1 MTVSVIIPTYNE
13 EDVILECLESLGEQ
27 TYPDFEIIVVDDGST
42 DATVSKCQMFRLK
55 ADRPLD
61 EKVKSEK
68 LKVFKQKHKGAG
80 AARNLGAIKAKGEI
94 LVFVDADMTFD
105 KDFLNKLVKPI
116 VMYQKGLPARLDAKR
131 AGRQGTFSKEEYVSN
146 WDNIWARCWNINQN
160 WPAKMR
166 HPKDYPDDDKVFR
179 AILASEF
186 KRVGGFTSGGYT
198 DDYSLSEKLGYKSTA
213 ALGAKYYHK
222 NPGSLS
228 EIFKQAIWI
237 GKRPYKFGAIGNFF
251 ALVRVSLPVSLII
264 GLYKSIINIK
274 FEFLIF
280 KLIYD
285 FGIFIGILSYIFTGS
300 GSK

>member
-13 EDVILECLESLGEQ
+13 ENEIVECLESLGEQ
-27 TYPDFEIIVVDDGST
+27 SYDDFEIIVVDDGST
-42 DATVSKCQMFRLK
+42 DRTIDVLNSLSTIHYPPSTLFR
-55 ADRPLD
+55 
-61 EKVKSEK
+61 
-68 LKVFKQKHKGAG
+68 QKHKGAG

-94 LVFVDADMTFD
+94 LVFVDADMTFEP
-105 KDFLNKLVKPI
+105 DFISNLVKPI
-116 VMYQKGLPARLDAKR
+116 VNGKAK
-131 AGRQGTFSKEEYVSN
+131 GTFSKEEYVSN
-146 WDNIWARCWNINQN
+146 WDIIWSRCWNINQN

-166 HPKDYPDDDKVFR
+166 HPKDYPDEDKVFR

-186 KRVGGFTSGGYT
+186 KRVGGFTPGGYT